1 MVMIDEKMGELSDV
15 TADLQIEAKE
25 EQFSE
30 EIVDLS
36 GEDLD
41 ATGNLMFTR
50 TKRTIKAR
58 HTFAIRY
65 RAGSAQQVINGG
77 WFVENAFNDLTSS
90 TRTRI
95 TSNGPVNRKEWI
107 VVVRNNGSQSVPGY
121 FYLFT
126 VPQ

>member
-1 MVMIDEKMGELSDV
+1 MVMIDEKMEELSDV

-41 ATGNLMFTR
+41 ATGNLMFTK
-50 TKRTIKAR
+50 TKQTIKAR

-65 RAGSAQQVINGG
+65 RAGSSQQVINGG

-90 TRTRI
+90 RRTRI

-107 VVVRNNGSQSVPGY
+107 VVVRNNGSKSVPGY